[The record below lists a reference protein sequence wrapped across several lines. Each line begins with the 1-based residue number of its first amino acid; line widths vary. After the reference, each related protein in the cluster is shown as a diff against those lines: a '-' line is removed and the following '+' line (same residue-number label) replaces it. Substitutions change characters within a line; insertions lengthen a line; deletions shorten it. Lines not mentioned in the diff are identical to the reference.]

1 MNQAGLTMV
10 EASSV
15 EDILGISVFPFIT
28 PEDRTK
34 WTEHHNRVCRGESLR
49 WQYEI
54 VGLKGTR
61 RYLETHAV
69 PLPNADG
76 TFSQLAV
83 TRDITQRKVTER
95 ELLEAFMRASSDVIY
110 RMSADWNRMY
120 TLDGRSFLADTGIP
134 IDNWVDKYIPDSEQP
149 RVRAAI
155 AEAIRTKQPFELEHE
170 VVRADKGVGYTFF
183 RAIPVLNRAG
193 EIVEWLGTATDVTE
207 NKRAE
212 AALRAAR
219 EESEKRKRLYEAVTS
234 STPDLIY
241 VFDLTYRFI
250 YANEALLRMWG
261 RTWPESA
268 GKALLEVGYEP
279 WHAEM
284 HEREIDEVVATKR
297 SIRGEVSFPHAV
309 LGRRVYDYIFVPVL
323 DEDGNVEAV
332 AGTTRDIT
340 DLKQAEAV
348 LERRVAERTQE
359 LNQANTALQQSNED
373 LLQFAHVASH
383 DLKEPVRKIKT
394 FGHRLEEELNGASGQ
409 ARVYLDKMLASASR
423 MSDMIDGVLAYSS
436 INSES
441 QPIAEEVS
449 LSTVLQDIAGDLEVV
464 MQQKRATLTV
474 HDLPAIE
481 GNQFLL
487 YQLFYNLVNN
497 AFKFAKADVPPVVT
511 VYGVAQGETV
521 RITVQDNGIGFEQ
534 SHAEKIFEAFARLN
548 SKDRYEG
555 TGLGLSLC
563 RKIVARHH
571 GTIQALGEPGVGAT
585 FIIQLPYRQS

>member
-1 MNQAGLTMV
+1 
-10 EASSV
+10 
-15 EDILGISVFPFIT
+15 
-28 PEDRTK
+28 
-34 WTEHHNRVCRGESLR
+34 
-49 WQYEI
+49 
-54 VGLKGTR
+54 
-61 RYLETHAV
+61 
-69 PLPNADG
+69 
-76 TFSQLAV
+76 
-83 TRDITQRKVTER
+83 
-95 ELLEAFMRASSDVIY
+95 
-110 RMSADWNRMY
+110 
-120 TLDGRSFLADTGIP
+120 
-134 IDNWVDKYIPDSEQP
+134 
-149 RVRAAI
+149 
-155 AEAIRTKQPFELEHE
+155 
-170 VVRADKGVGYTFF
+170 
-183 RAIPVLNRAG
+183 
-193 EIVEWLGTATDVTE
+193 
-207 NKRAE
+207 
-212 AALRAAR
+212 
-219 EESEKRKRLYEAVTS
+219 
-234 STPDLIY
+234 
-241 VFDLTYRFI
+241 
-250 YANEALLRMWG
+250 MWG

-481 GNQFLL
+481 GNQFLI

-571 GTIQALGEPGVGAT
+571 GTIQALGEPGAGAT

>member
-1 MNQAGLTMV
+1 MPACRFARSHHSPKSSTPFPVTGDFAQKKVLHHVVYQRATLSLRVMEKMSSGSPEARLHAIVDATPECIKIVAADGSLTFMNQAGLTMV

-134 IDNWVDKYIPDSEQP
+134 IDNWVDKYIPDSERP

-219 EESEKRKRLYEAVTS
+219 EESEKT
-234 STPDLIY
+234 
-241 VFDLTYRFI
+241 
-250 YANEALLRMWG
+250 
-261 RTWPESA
+261 
-268 GKALLEVGYEP
+268 
-279 WHAEM
+279 
-284 HEREIDEVVATKR
+284 
-297 SIRGEVSFPHAV
+297 
-309 LGRRVYDYIFVPVL
+309 
-323 DEDGNVEAV
+323 
-332 AGTTRDIT
+332 
-340 DLKQAEAV
+340 QA
-348 LERRVAERTQE
+348 
-359 LNQANTALQQSNED
+359 
-373 LLQFAHVASH
+373 
-383 DLKEPVRKIKT
+383 PVRS
-394 FGHRLEEELNGASGQ
+394 GNEQHARLNLCLRSH
-409 ARVYLDKMLASASR
+409 L
-423 MSDMIDGVLAYSS
+423 
-436 INSES
+436 
-441 QPIAEEVS
+441 S
-449 LSTVLQDIAGDLEVV
+449 LHLRQ
-464 MQQKRATLTV
+464 R
-474 HDLPAIE
+474 
-481 GNQFLL
+481 
-487 YQLFYNLVNN
+487 
-497 AFKFAKADVPPVVT
+497 
-511 VYGVAQGETV
+511 GVAQNVGPYM
-521 RITVQDNGIGFEQ
+521 
-534 SHAEKIFEAFARLN
+534 ARV
-548 SKDRYEG
+548 
-555 TGLGLSLC
+555 C
-563 RKIVARHH
+563 
-571 GTIQALGEPGVGAT
+571 
-585 FIIQLPYRQS
+585 RQSIAGSRL